1 MRKKKSNFRGTLK
14 EETDGQTTNFG
25 TDLFVAKVLSGWSKS
40 YRLNLL
46 VHFLNENNTKTE
58 SLT

>member
-1 MRKKKSNFRGTLK
+1 MDKA
-14 EETDGQTTNFG
+14 TNVG

-40 YRLNLL
+40 CRLNLL